1 MHLTVRDVA
10 RLLKKPEQVIY
21 RWIDEGEIPCYWVS
35 EQPGF
40 NRTELLE
47 WATSRRIAVD
57 ISLFRDEDSPKNLPS
72 LVQAL
77 TAGGIHFHIK
87 GKDRETVLRAV
98 VGLYKLPD
106 ELDREMLL
114 QVMLARE
121 ASGSTAVGHGIAI
134 PHVRQPIALP
144 GGSPVI
150 ALCFLDDPI
159 DFGAADHQPVH
170 TLFSIISSTI
180 HGHLQLLA
188 RLSAALH
195 DAAFKAALLRRAPA
209 EEILREAARLEA
221 NEPSPRPT

>member
-10 RLLKKPEQVIY
+10 RLLKTPEQVIY
-21 RWIDEGEIPCYWVS
+21 RWVDEGEIPCYWVS

-47 WATSRRIAVD
+47 WATSRRIPLDVD
-57 ISLFRDEDSPKNLPS
+57 LFRDEDAPKDLPS

-98 VGLYKLPD
+98 VGLFPLPD

-121 ASGSTAVGHGIAI
+121 AGGSTAVGHGIAI
-134 PHVRQPIALP
+134 PHVRQPIAVH
-144 GGSPVI
+144 GGASVI
-150 ALCFLDDPI
+150 SLCFLDDPI
-159 DFGAADHQPVH
+159 DFGAADGQPVH
-170 TLFSIISSTI
+170 TLFSIISPTI

-195 DAAFKAALLRRAPA
+195 DPAFKAALSRRAPA
-209 EEILREAARLEA
+209 EEILREAARLESSQ
-221 NEPSPRPT
+221 PSPRPT